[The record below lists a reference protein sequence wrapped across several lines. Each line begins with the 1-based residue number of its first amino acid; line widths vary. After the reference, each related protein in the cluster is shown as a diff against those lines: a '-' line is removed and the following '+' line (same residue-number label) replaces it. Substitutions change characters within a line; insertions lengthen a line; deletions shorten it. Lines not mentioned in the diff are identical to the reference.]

1 MADQNIDLG
10 SISWDLSAIDK
21 QLIDNRKALEGN
33 ANAVKRNKEELQKQ
47 RKEIQEATKTIEL
60 CNEMQE
66 ELNKSL
72 SDGTITQEDYVEAV
86 AAVNDEIQQARERTS
101 ELIVAQSELIQSNLE
116 IEQNTRDLQ
125 RETRTLNTLRAAG
138 REEVYDEIGA
148 YQSLNDE
155 LNALKR
161 ESKDIGAT
169 LVEMKRNGQENTEAY
184 RALEERYR
192 SVTEQAEQL
201 NNEFVNLDQAVGD
214 NQRNVGN
221 YTESIKN
228 AFAGIS
234 DGFNKMLSGDFQGG
248 MDEIKTGLKG
258 VKEGASDL
266 FATLAA
272 NPWLAVLTVAIGG
285 IIAFTKE
292 MIEHN
297 AYITEANRKVEDLAH
312 TTGELTNELRRAG
325 EAIAETFE
333 NVAFEDAIREMDALM
348 DDFKISSQEAW
359 DIYVMGL
366 AAGGAANDEFGD
378 SIKEYGALFA
388 QNGYSAQQFIN
399 ILNTGINMG
408 IYSDKLPD
416 AIKEA
421 GLALNEQTKSTR
433 DALVNAFGASFSDT
447 LLKNVQQGR
456 LTVAKA
462 LDEIADKS
470 EEVNLNQQQQAQ
482 LTADLFKGAGE
493 DAGGSMVIFEALNK
507 AQNVTSDNLT
517 ELQKQ
522 TIYLANLH
530 LEVAKAKDE
539 AFSNTSVQAF
549 RKETDVL
556 WKNIQIGWYKGL
568 AGASEFFQGAGSGLE
583 LMGRNLIGFIKAI
596 PLGFREV
603 AKSVGND
610 LNRLGQ
616 LGATAG
622 DILKKAFSLD
632 VEGAKASYLQLK
644 NQLQNFNSDTISS
657 LSKVDDYLSKMN
669 SKNVNLIKDQS
680 KAKAEAQ
687 KLEDEAAKKAANNK
701 TTGATGDGEA
711 KKKAEYQKKADDEA
725 KKAETKRLADANKA
739 VVDQEKLVEQE
750 AKRALE
756 LQKQRADQSIAIA
769 KNGLAEYIRLNAD
782 KYKDDKKLTDAK
794 LKDQLDYFDIV
805 AKKQKDVNE
814 LERKSKELAI
824 QQKID
829 EIEAKKVLNQ
839 NDYDEVKLLKASI
852 SQLNKDTAEADAEV
866 EKQITDKKKE
876 INDKYLKDV
885 AEQEKLHRAIAYQQ
899 ELIDLEAQGEN
910 QIAVRKLQL
919 ERETNQQVEEF
930 LKKNELLRELDLEE
944 YDLEAEIK
952 LAREELEA
960 ELQAEKDE
968 NERLRI
974 QNQLDQLAV
983 IEGNYANQSKTI
995 AKAVD
1000 DAKIEGRERVLAAL
1014 SGIFGRES
1022 AIGKAIAVAE
1032 ILNNTYTQAAK
1043 AFQQGSVF
1051 ASNPLTAALAPN
1063 AFIQGGII
1071 IASGAANIAKL
1082 VMPKGFS
1089 KGGYTGSGS
1098 IDEVAGLVHKGEVVF
1113 SQADVQALGGASV
1126 VDAMRPTAGGYFGS
1140 SVGVSNL
1147 PSVQSAMMGGNI
1159 VVMLDDNS
1167 VSLVADAVYSGSQAG
1182 IGDMANNSAIR
1193 QGANF

>member
-21 QLIDNRKALEGN
+21 QLIDNRKALDGN
-33 ANAVKRNKEELQKQ
+33 ANAVKKNKEELQKQ
-47 RKEIQEATKTIEL
+47 RKEIEEATKTIEL

-72 SDGTITQEDYVEAV
+72 QEGTISQEDYVEAV

-101 ELIVAQSELIQSNLE
+101 ELVTAQSELIQSNIE
-116 IEQNTRDLQ
+116 IEANTRDLQ
-125 RETRTLNTLRAAG
+125 REQRTLNTLRAAG

-161 ESKDIGAT
+161 ESKDIGAE
-169 LVEMKRNGQENTEAY
+169 LVNMKRNGQENTEAY

-258 VKEGASDL
+258 VKDGASDL

-285 IIAFTKE
+285 IIAFSKE

-312 TTGELTNELRRAG
+312 TSGELTNELRRAG
-325 EAIAETFE
+325 EAISETFE
-333 NVAFEDAIREMDALM
+333 NVAFEDAVREMDALM

-359 DIYVMGL
+359 DTYVMGL
-366 AAGGAANDEFGD
+366 AAGGAANDEFGE

-433 DALVNAFGASFSDT
+433 DALINAFGASFSDT

-507 AQNVTSDNLT
+507 AQNVTYENLT
-517 ELQKQ
+517 ALQRQ
-522 TIYLANLH
+522 TILLANLNK
-530 LEVAKAKDE
+530 EVQASKDE

-549 RKETDVL
+549 RKELDLT
-556 WKNIQIGWYKGL
+556 WKAIQIGWYRGL
-568 AGASEFFQGAGSGLE
+568 AGASEFFIGTRSGLE

-603 AKSVGND
+603 AKYVGND

-644 NQLQNFNSDTISS
+644 NQLQNFNSDTLSS
-657 LSKVDDYLSKMN
+657 LSKVDDYLSKMT
-669 SKNVNLIKDQS
+669 SKNVNLIKDQNA
-680 KAKAEAQ
+680 AKAQQQ
-687 KLEDEAAKKAANNK
+687 KIVDAAAAAVAAEEAAKAKAANNK
-701 TTGATGDGEA
+701 TTGATGDAGAKAKLEA
-711 KKKAEYQKKADDEA
+711 QKKADAEA
-725 KKAETKRLADANKA
+725 KKAETKRLADAKKA
-739 VVDQEKLVEQE
+739 VADADKLREDLAKKEVENQKE
-750 AKRALE
+750 RA
-756 LQKQRADQSIAIA
+756 QQSIDIA
-769 KNGLAEYIRLNAD
+769 KNELAEYIRLNAD

-794 LKDQLDYFDIV
+794 LKDQLSYFDEV
-805 AKKQKDVNE
+805 SKKQKALNDKE
-814 LERKSKELAI
+814 KESATKSLEI
-824 QQKID
+824 QKKAMED
-829 EIEAKKVLNQ
+829 KGLTNATEIE
-839 NDYDEVKLLKASI
+839 EHRLLKERISIINDDFASRE
-852 SQLNKDTAEADAEV
+852 KDL

-876 INDKYLKDV
+876 IKDKYLEDV
-885 AEQEKLHRAIAYQQ
+885 AEQEKLHRAIAFQQ
-899 ELIDLEAQGEN
+899 KI
-910 QIAVRKLQL
+910 
-919 ERETNQQVEEF
+919 
-930 LKKNELLRELDLEE
+930 LDLEIQGGQE
-944 YDLEAEIK
+944 KDIALAQEDQKFQELLEKFAEQNKIK
-952 LAREELEA
+952 LDLDEDKYISDQEIQMARDL
-960 ELQAEKDE
+960 LQDEYNLAKDE
-968 NERLRI
+968 KEKLRI
-974 QNQLDQLAV
+974 QNQLDA
-983 IEGNYANQSKTI
+983 I
-995 AKAVD
+995 AFMESQNAEATKKIAEMAEKA
-1000 DAKIEGRERVLAAL
+1000 KLAA
-1014 SGIFGRES
+1014 IADTFGQAKGLFKENTL
-1022 AIGKAIAVAE
+1022 AYKAMAVAE
-1032 ILNNTYTQAAK
+1032 ATISTYLSVTKTLAEYPGPIGWAMSAVQIALGLANVAK
-1043 AFQQGSVF
+1043 IVGV
-1051 ASNPLTAALAPN
+1051 
-1063 AFIQGGII
+1063 
-1071 IASGAANIAKL
+1071 
-1082 VMPKGFS
+1082 KGFS
-1089 KGGYTGSGS
+1089 TGGYTGDGGVN
-1098 IDEVAGLVHKGEVVF
+1098 EVAGLVHKGEVVF

-1126 VDAMRPTAGGYFGS
+1126 VNAMRPTAGGYFGG
-1140 SVGVSNL
+1140 SVGVSDMPN
-1147 PSVQSAMMGGNI
+1147 VQSAMMGGSV
-1159 VVMLDDNS
+1159 VVMLDENS
-1167 VSLVADAVYSGSQAG
+1167 ISLLADATYAGTQKG
-1182 IGDMANNSAIR
+1182 IGDMADNTDIR
-1193 QGANF
+1193 LGANFG